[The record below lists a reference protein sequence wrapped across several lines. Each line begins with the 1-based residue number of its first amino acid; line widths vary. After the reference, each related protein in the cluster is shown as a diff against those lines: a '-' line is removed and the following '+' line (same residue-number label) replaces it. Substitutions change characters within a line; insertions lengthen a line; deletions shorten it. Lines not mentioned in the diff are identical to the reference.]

1 MTEEEYKS
9 MSARLI
15 AAKQCYEERAKVNE
29 LLTWVRE
36 RPMEVINMKLS
47 NWVSDSLTR
56 HFADEIEQHLQH
68 TINGYDAK
76 IEAI

>member
-15 AAKQCYEERAKVNE
+15 AAKQCYEQRAIVNE

-36 RPMEVINMKLS
+36 RPMEVLNMKLS
-47 NWVSDSLTR
+47 NWVGDSLTR
-56 HFADEIEQHLQH
+56 HIADEIELHLQNA
-68 TINGYDAK
+68 INGYDAK

>member
-9 MSARLI
+9 MSARLY
-15 AAKQCYEERAKVNE
+15 AAQQCHEERAIVNE

-36 RPMEVINMKLS
+36 RPMEVLNMKLS

-56 HFADEIEQHLQH
+56 HIADEIEQHLQH

>member
-15 AAKQCYEERAKVNE
+15 AAKQCYEQRDIVNE

-36 RPMEVINMKLS
+36 QPMEVLNMKLS

-56 HFADEIEQHLQH
+56 HIADEIELHLQNV
-68 TINGYDAK
+68 INNYDAK